1 MASLRN
7 LARLLVLA
15 SGAAASPLAAGPQAC
30 PADSPLSCHNQTAVE
45 NTCCFIPTG
54 QLLQTQFW
62 DTDPA
67 TGPQDSWTIHGLW
80 PDNCDGTYPAQC
92 DGSRAYTGI
101 EDILTGNGAADTLAY
116 MRQFW
121 KDYKGDDETFWEHEW
136 AKHGTCISTLAPRC
150 YDGYRAGQEAADFFR
165 TTVDLFKTLPTYR
178 WLEDAGITP
187 SSSKTYSLD
196 RVRGALSRRHGAD
209 VTLGCRG
216 KVLNEVWYHFNVRGS
231 LQGGEF
237 VASAPD
243 GTKGKCPSTVQY
255 RPKTGGA

>member
-1 MASLRN
+1 
-7 LARLLVLA
+7 
-15 SGAAASPLAAGPQAC
+15 
-30 PADSPLSCHNQTAVE
+30 
-45 NTCCFIPTG
+45 
-54 QLLQTQFW
+54 
-62 DTDPA
+62 
-67 TGPQDSWTIHGLW
+67 
-80 PDNCDGTYPAQC
+80 
-92 DGSRAYTGI
+92 
-101 EDILTGNGAADTLAY
+101 

-136 AKHGTCISTLAPRC
+136 AKHGTCISTLDPKC

-187 SSSKTYSLD
+187 SSSETYSLD

-255 RPKTGGA
+255 RPKSGGA